1 MDSESDSEERLG
13 GDDVCLFVCVR
24 YYMYNKQKHQLS
36 SHVFLNVVSDQSH
49 IRIVFKLL
57 EYNSDM

>member
-36 SHVFLNVVSDQSH
+36 SHIFLNDVVSDQ
-49 IRIVFKLL
+49 L